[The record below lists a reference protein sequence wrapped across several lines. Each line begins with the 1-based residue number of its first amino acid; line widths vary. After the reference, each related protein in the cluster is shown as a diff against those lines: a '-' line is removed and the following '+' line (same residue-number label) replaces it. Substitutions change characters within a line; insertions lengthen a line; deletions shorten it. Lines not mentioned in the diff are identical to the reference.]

1 MKKILTIIGV
11 AALLATVSAR
21 AQTNTTPGINIPGIN
36 LSNGAT
42 NWAAIPFFKYDL
54 QKHSAGYGGALLYK
68 VSDSFWTGVR
78 LDRINGVQTTAG
90 VQAQIQTTV
99 TWSGIKFTPFL
110 EASVGLGSSSLYGS
124 AGPGVFFMFYDHKLT
139 SSTTLNI
146 GLCADYEHV
155 VYGAGKTANEA
166 NIGPLLN
173 ISF

>member
-1 MKKILTIIGV
+1 MKKIAIAFSILALGAL
-11 AALLATVSAR
+11 AAS
-21 AQTNTTPGINIPGIN
+21 AQTNSTGINIPGLN

-78 LDRINGVQTTAG
+78 ADRINVVQTTAG

-99 TWSGIKFTPFL
+99 TWSGIKVTPFL

-124 AGPGVFFMFYDHKLT
+124 AGPGVFFTIYDHKLT
-139 SSTTLNI
+139 ANTTLNI
-146 GLCADYEHV
+146 GFVGDYEHV
-155 VYGAGKTANEA
+155 VYGEGKTANEL
-166 NIGPLLN
+166 NVGPLLN